1 MLTYAIQMM
10 IEDLSDAQLAT
21 AIFAFPL
28 AVFAAVFGAGSLI
41 WGAR

>member
-1 MLTYAIQMM
+1 MQYAIQ
-10 IEDLSDAQLAT
+10 ILTEDLSDAQLAA

-28 AVFAAVFGAGSLI
+28 AAFAAVFGAGSLI